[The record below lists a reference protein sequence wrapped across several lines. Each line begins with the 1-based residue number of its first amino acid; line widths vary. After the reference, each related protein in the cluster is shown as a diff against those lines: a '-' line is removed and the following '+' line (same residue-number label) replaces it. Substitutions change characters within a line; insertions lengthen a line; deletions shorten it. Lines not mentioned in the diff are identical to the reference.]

1 MKDMCYSVRVES
13 LIKYGKAYK
22 VRTFDGSEC
31 FIPEQFV
38 YERDWE
44 VQKSEAYWIS
54 AWILEKKTIQYSRKK
69 SAWFDRQTRRKL
81 QTYIIERHVAEKMQP
96 VESNEIEELRR

>member
-22 VRTFDGSEC
+22 VRTFDGSES

-81 QTYIIERHVAEKMQP
+81 QTYIVERHVAEKMQP